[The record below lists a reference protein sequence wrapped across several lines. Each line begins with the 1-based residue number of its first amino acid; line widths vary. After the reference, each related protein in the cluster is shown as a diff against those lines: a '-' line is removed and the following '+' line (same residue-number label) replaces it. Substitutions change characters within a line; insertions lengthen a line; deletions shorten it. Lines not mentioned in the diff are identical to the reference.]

1 MSDGELLPLPPP
13 ESFSFPY
20 ETPYPIQ
27 TELMHLVYQAIEGN
41 KIAIVQSPT
50 GTVSRVPKKEGGGR
64 R

>member
-1 MSDGELLPLPPP
+1 MTDLPLPAP

-27 TELMHLVYQAIEGN
+27 TELMHLVYQAIESS

-50 GTVSRVPKKEGGGR
+50 GTVSLAACRVPCVGE
-64 R
+64 